1 MQNFTLMQDN
11 DLRNDFK
18 LVTAE
23 IRQKEKKEIPLTMH
37 CLFRKILCFNPQDRL
52 ETEGM
57 PVPVRFRFTVVSPM
71 SRLANVL
78 FVRRQRARSVR
89 QLL

>member
-1 MQNFTLMQDN
+1 
-11 DLRNDFK
+11 
-18 LVTAE
+18 
-23 IRQKEKKEIPLTMH
+23 MH
-37 CLFRKILCFNPQDRL
+37 CLFRKTLCFNPQDRL

-71 SRLANVL
+71 SRLAIVL